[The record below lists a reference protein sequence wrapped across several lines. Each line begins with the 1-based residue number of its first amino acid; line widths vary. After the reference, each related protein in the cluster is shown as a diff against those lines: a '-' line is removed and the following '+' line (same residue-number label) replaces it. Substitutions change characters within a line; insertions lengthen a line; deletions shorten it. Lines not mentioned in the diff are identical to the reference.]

1 MGGSVTVLT
10 AESIREKVDQVS
22 RLGSSPFQLVG
33 MQFVDLPPLKAD
45 NLAIFSK
52 LPMLS
57 ELKLLGTEITDD
69 GLEQLKRLPALKRLT
84 ITRSH
89 LTDDSLKYL
98 AKMPA
103 LVYLDVSE
111 TRVTSDGV
119 RTLMYKFSNLE
130 IQWTV
135 PSMDPEMVGEN

>member
-1 MGGSVTVLT
+1 
-10 AESIREKVDQVS
+10 
-22 RLGSSPFQLVG
+22 
-33 MQFVDLPPLKAD
+33 
-45 NLAIFSK
+45 
-52 LPMLS
+52 MLS